1 MTQYLDNMYIAII
14 LLIIVI
20 TILVYGCFNLLKQVE
35 KLETELLTVED
46 EYQVI
51 FDNIREK
58 VLQTEIRL
66 KEIDIK
72 GSFES
77 DDEIGFVFK
86 EIISLHSEL
95 NQTIQS
101 YYDR

>member
-1 MTQYLDNMYIAII
+1 MTQYLDNMYIVII